1 VTTPNPADGTATIDA
16 TTGAVTFTP
25 ATDFSGMVPSFF
37 YAVTDQYNQQAE
49 ENVDVTVAPIA
60 QPDAAAGTA
69 GTTIT
74 VTPPTPTGIGP
85 FSYWLVSPFVPS
97 ADGKV
102 SIDAATGAFSFTP
115 AAGFSGNVNV
125 SYVAVD
131 PTGAASAPAVISFSV
146 QALAITVPTTGSG
159 IGLLV
164 SGGLAILVI
173 GLLLVGQAL
182 WFRPR
187 RVRGI

>member
-1 VTTPNPADGTATIDA
+1 
-16 TTGAVTFTP
+16 
-25 ATDFSGMVPSFF
+25 
-37 YAVTDQYNQQAE
+37 
-49 ENVDVTVAPIA
+49 
-60 QPDAAAGTA
+60 
-69 GTTIT
+69 
-74 VTPPTPTGIGP
+74 
-85 FSYWLVSPFVPS
+85 
-97 ADGKV
+97 
-102 SIDAATGAFSFTP
+102 
-115 AAGFSGNVNV
+115 
-125 SYVAVD
+125 
-131 PTGAASAPAVISFSV
+131 V